1 MKLITTLTALLLL
14 TFSGIAQ
21 EEQNKLTITVTV
33 ENAKND
39 NGKILIDLHTQET
52 FLKGKG
58 IESLESKVENGKA
71 TFTFKNVTPGEY
83 ALLVLH
89 DENEN
94 YTMDFE
100 TNGMPKESYGTSNNP
115 MSFGPPQFNE
125 AKFSVADESLNLTI
139 RF

>member
-39 NGKILIDLHTQET
+39 NGKILIDLHTQNT
-52 FLKGKG
+52 FLQGKG

-71 TFTFKNVTPGEY
+71 TFIFKNVTPGEY
-83 ALLVLH
+83 AILVLH

-94 YTMDFE
+94 YMMDYE
-100 TNGMPKESYGTSNNP
+100 PNGMPKESYGTSNNP
-115 MSFGPPQFNE
+115 MSYGPPQFNE
-125 AKFSVADESLNLTI
+125 AKFKVVDTPLNLTI

>member
-1 MKLITTLTALLLL
+1 MKLITTLTAFLLL
-14 TFSGIAQ
+14 TFSGMAQ
-21 EEQNKLTITVTV
+21 EEQEKLTITVTV

-39 NGKILIDLHTQET
+39 NGKILIDLHTQDT

-58 IESLESKVENGKA
+58 IEGLESKVENGKA
-71 TFTFKNVTPGEY
+71 TFIFKNVTPGDY

-100 TNGMPKESYGTSNNP
+100 ANGMPKESYGTSNNT

-125 AKFSVADESLNLTI
+125 AKFEVADEPLNLTI

>member
-21 EEQNKLTITVTV
+21 EEQNKITITVTV

-39 NGKILIDLHTQET
+39 NGKILIDLHTQDT

-100 TNGMPKESYGTSNNP
+100 TNGMPKESYGTSNNS